1 MKHFIFKNQKTNN
14 NTLAQE
20 IGNLNMLLSEPTAA
34 TRHNADFRNRRIDF
48 YFEEDKVFIEGLAD
62 IGYTFWLSKTDIT
75 DISTNAKICQHI
87 LHDSVNVF
95 YSTDKYYDGLT
106 RLFKKSILRIGDS
119 TEPKW
124 ATPFGTDIGDD
135 DKTGLF
141 IAKSLVKFKSEI
153 DKLCEAREDG
163 GNYLSVMQVI
173 LEHLSK
179 RTDDPILDYTTAA
192 PWIKIM
198 EDEDYLLCSKN
209 NQIRELYLQ
218 LKKQYRDLYNRY
230 MTEVR

>member
-1 MKHFIFKNQKTNN
+1 MNHFIFKNQKTNN
-14 NTLAQE
+14 DTFAQE
-20 IGNLNMLLSEPTAA
+20 IVNLNMLLSEPTAA

-87 LHDSVNVF
+87 LHDSVDVF

-106 RLFKKSILRIGDS
+106 RLFKKSIIRIGDS

-124 ATPFGTDIGDD
+124 ATPFGTYIGDD

-153 DKLCEAREDG
+153 DNCSNCLFPHIP
-163 GNYLSVMQVI
+163 GNYDAVI
-173 LEHLSK
+173 SRFAEIAK
-179 RTDDPILDYTTAA
+179 IAA
-192 PWIKIM
+192 KYYYENGIKC
-198 EDEDYLLCSKN
+198 DDYLW
-209 NQIRELYLQ
+209 E
-218 LKKQYRDLYNRY
+218 
-230 MTEVR
+230 

>member
-1 MKHFIFKNQKTNN
+1 MKHFIFKNQKSNN
-14 NTLAQE
+14 NTVAQE
-20 IGNLNMLLSEPTAA
+20 NGNLNMLLSEPTAT
-34 TRHNADFRNRRIDF
+34 TRPNADLRNRRIDF
-48 YFEEDKVFIEGLAD
+48 YFEDDKVLIEGLAD

-87 LHDSVNVF
+87 LHDFVDVF
-95 YSTDKYYDGLT
+95 YSTNKYYDGLT
-106 RLFKKSILRIGDS
+106 KLFKKSILRIGDFTDS
-119 TEPKW
+119 KW
-124 ATPFGTDIGDD
+124 ATPFGTYIGDD

-141 IAKSLVKFKSEI
+141 IAKSLVTFKSEI

-163 GNYLSVMQVI
+163 GNYLSVMQAF
-173 LEHLSK
+173 LERLSQ

-209 NQIRELYLQ
+209 EQIRELYLQ
-218 LKKQYRDLYNRY
+218 LLKQYRDLHSRY